1 MSVAIAVTV
10 ELTQFSCGECGG
22 TYAINERY
30 RQQKHDKGG
39 GWTCPYCKCNW
50 GYFGETEA
58 QKNARLLK
66 EERERHQR
74 TLALKNEVEAERD
87 RLKRRVAHGTCPC
100 CKRTFRQLARHMQA
114 KHPGFKA

>member
-39 GWTCPYCKCNW
+39 GWTCPY
-50 GYFGETEA
+50 
-58 QKNARLLK
+58 
-66 EERERHQR
+66 
-74 TLALKNEVEAERD
+74 
-87 RLKRRVAHGTCPC
+87 
-100 CKRTFRQLARHMQA
+100 
-114 KHPGFKA
+114 